1 MRLTNRIT
9 CCLCLPNRVF
19 FTLPLRAIYFVIILT
34 TKRMAVQTCYS
45 LLPSKLITRLSNR
58 FSWRLHWQLGTL
70 LTSKNFAACST
81 FGSDNNKDNNSS
93 SKRLESRKVS
103 YVLERNRM
111 KQKKEK
117 EEKKNK
123 RQKHIGSPSVNQ
135 SINHFITKIRSRSS
149 HFVLPKPRK
158 RKTKMHRTRSARSP
172 RKSSTQRR
180 TDPSGAWRSGPTRPC
195 PPRRGRTPSSSR
207 YWRG

>member
-9 CCLCLPNRVF
+9 CCLCLPSRFF

-149 HFVLPKPRK
+149 HFVLPNPRK
-158 RKTKMHRTRSARSP
+158 RNQPNASSP
-172 RKSSTQRR
+172 LRAKSKKIIYTTSNRPFRCLAIRAHSSLST
-180 TDPSGAWRSGPTRPC
+180 
-195 PPRRGRTPSSSR
+195 SSR
-207 YWRG
+207 

>member
-9 CCLCLPNRVF
+9 CCLCLPSRFF

-117 EEKKNK
+117 EEKNK
-123 RQKHIGSPSVNQ
+123 RKWAEAGNKEIA
-135 SINHFITKIRSRSS
+135 
-149 HFVLPKPRK
+149 
-158 RKTKMHRTRSARSP
+158 RTRNW
-172 RKSSTQRR
+172 RR
-180 TDPSGAWRSGPTRPC
+180 MKKKKADMIRILHGMLAKHVRVQ
-195 PPRRGRTPSSSR
+195 
-207 YWRG
+207 